1 MIEAEQSI
9 VIEAAITGVWNYV
22 QDIRRWANLFPGC
35 HGCEIINE
43 LDSRWTV
50 KVGAGG
56 LVKTVIV
63 LVHVDKWDGPG
74 RVDFSYKLEKEPVV
88 GGGSYIASRKTASE
102 TEIQLKLRVE
112 GSGSMA
118 PMWEAMCR
126 PLLPQL
132 AKSFSGKLKAEIE
145 QTAEVSTSPSTN
157 PSSLF
162 AALGSWLRK
171 LWRSVSGSKTDSTG

>member
-1 MIEAEQSI
+1 MIEAEHSI
-9 VIEAAITGVWNYV
+9 AIDAGIGNVWDYV

-35 HGCEIINE
+35 HGCEIIDE
-43 LDSRWTV
+43 HDSRWTV

-88 GGGSYIASRKTASE
+88 GGGSYIASRKSVGE
-102 TEIQLKLRVE
+102 TEILLKLRVE

-132 AKSFSGKLKAEIE
+132 AKSFSSKLKVEIE
-145 QTAEVSTSPSTN
+145 QAAGLASAQAVSRLSP
-157 PSSLF
+157 F
-162 AALGSWLRK
+162 AAVSAWLRK
-171 LWRSVSGSKTDSTG
+171 LWRSLFGSKTNSAG

>member
-1 MIEAEQSI
+1 MIEAEHSI
-9 VIEAAITGVWNYV
+9 AIDAAISGVWDYV

-35 HGCEIINE
+35 HGCELVNE
-43 LDSRWTV
+43 HDSRWTV

-63 LVHVDKWDGPG
+63 LVHVDQWSGPG
-74 RVDFSYKLEKEPVV
+74 RVDFSYKLESEPVK
-88 GGGSYIASRKTASE
+88 GSGSYIASAKGTRE

-132 AKSFSGKLKAEIE
+132 AKAFAGKLKIEIE
-145 QTAEVSTSPSTN
+145 QAAGDAAPQVQSQPSM
-157 PSSLF
+157 L
-162 AALGSWLRK
+162 AAIGAWLRK
-171 LWRSVSGSKTDSTG
+171 LWRSAFGTKTNSAG

>member
-9 VIEAAITGVWNYV
+9 AIDAGIGNVWDYV

-35 HGCEIINE
+35 HGCELINE
-43 LDSRWTV
+43 QDSRWTV

-56 LVKTVIV
+56 LVKTVNV

-88 GGGSYIASRKTASE
+88 GGGSYIASSKGANE
-102 TEIQLKLRVE
+102 TDILLKLRVE

-132 AKSFSGKLKAEIE
+132 AKSFSSKLKAEIE
-145 QTAEVSTSPSTN
+145 QAAGLASTRAEGK
-157 PSSLF
+157 SSLI
-162 AALGSWLRK
+162 AAIAAWLRK
-171 LWRSVSGSKTDSTG
+171 LWRSLFGSKTNSAG